1 MPDEGVVLGDQD
13 VGVAV
18 AVRSTNLRLGSR
30 MSRLRR
36 DGEGAE
42 RLPAFVVVVLVEAGH
57 GAVQHHQVE
66 LAVAGEVHELR
77 LPAGQGEVG
86 LGGDAFQRR
95 EFDRR
100 ASLIGLRL
108 RL

>member
-1 MPDEGVVLGDQD
+1 
-13 VGVAV
+13 
-18 AVRSTNLRLGSR
+18 

-57 GAVQHHQVE
+57 RAVQHDQIG

-86 LGGDAFQRR
+86 FGGNAFRRR

-100 ASLIGLRL
+100 ARSMGLRL